1 MTSTEVKKAQT
12 LIQGIAARDVVLA
25 TMHLN
30 PTRYVE
36 HDPRVADGVSGVRAH
51 IDGLSP
57 AKGKLE
63 VIRTLQDGAFVVLQS
78 HSDVP
83 GRNESFDVFRFEDGL
98 IAEHWA
104 FAASGGPPNQSGHTQ
119 VDGPT
124 EPKNLADTE
133 KNKALVRDYYETVHL
148 AGQHGRIPDYFSGDL
163 CVRHEPGVTDG
174 VAAFIRDLAVLTR
187 NRTIEEITI
196 LLGHGDFVF
205 LVARGTHERQPCL
218 YVDLYR
224 VEGGKLVEH
233 WGFPEEVPP
242 QRDQKNGNGVV

>member
-1 MTSTEVKKAQT
+1 MSSAEVKKALT
-12 LIQGIAARDVVLA
+12 LIQGIAARDAVLA
-25 TMHLN
+25 TRHLH
-30 PTRYVE
+30 PARYVE

-51 IDGLSP
+51 IDDLP
-57 AKGKLE
+57 PDKGRLE
-63 VIRTLQDGAFVVLQS
+63 VVRTFQDGAFVVIQA

-83 GRNESFDVFRFEDGL
+83 ERNESFDVFRFEDGL

-104 FAASGGPPNQSGHTQ
+104 FAALGGLPNQSGHTQ

-124 EPKNLADTE
+124 EPKDVADTE
-133 KNKALVRDYYETVHL
+133 RNKAVVRDYYETVHL
-148 AGQHGRIPDYFSGDL
+148 SGQHGRIPDYFSGDL
-163 CVRHEPGVTDG
+163 CVRHEPGAADG
-174 VAAFIRDLAVLTR
+174 VTAFVRDLAVLTR
-187 NRTIEEITI
+187 NRTIEEIRI

-224 VEGGKLVEH
+224 VEGGRLVEH

-242 QRDQKNGNGVV
+242 QQDRRNGNGMV